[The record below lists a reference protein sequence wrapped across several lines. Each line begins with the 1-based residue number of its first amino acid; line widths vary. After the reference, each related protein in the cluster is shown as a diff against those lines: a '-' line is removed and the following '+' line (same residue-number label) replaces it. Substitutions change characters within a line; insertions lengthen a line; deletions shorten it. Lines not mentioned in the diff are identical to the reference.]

1 MALGT
6 DAPAQLADLNQI
18 FASILGV
25 AARLA
30 GLAALGMIVVGGFKF
45 LTAGGDPK
53 AAEQAKHTLTW
64 AIGGLAAL
72 IGAWFLLRL
81 IFTLTFENAAI
92 PFFDICISEPC
103 SPSNYIPPGETGIRE

>member
-1 MALGT
+1 MAVS
-6 DAPAQLADLNQI
+6 DPAQLSDLNRI

-64 AIGGLAAL
+64 AVAGLAGL

-81 IFTLTFENAAI
+81 IFALTYGNGNI
-92 PFFDICISEPC
+92 PLFDICISQPC
-103 SPSNYIPPGETGIRE
+103 QPYFPPTGPDAR

>member
-6 DAPAQLADLNQI
+6 DAPANLADLNQI

-30 GLAALGMIVVGGFKF
+30 GLAALGMIVVGGFKY

-53 AAEQAKHTLTW
+53 VAEQAKHTLTW
-64 AIGGLAAL
+64 AIFGLATL

-81 IFTLTFENAAI
+81 IFALTFGGN
-92 PFFDICISEPC
+92 PLNFDICITENC
-103 SPSNYIPPGETGIRE
+103 L

>member
-6 DAPAQLADLNQI
+6 DAAAELADLNTI
-18 FASILGV
+18 FANILGV

-30 GLAALGMIVVGGFKF
+30 GLAALGMIVVGGFKY

-64 AIGGLAAL
+64 AIAGLAAL

-81 IFTLTFENAAI
+81 IFALTFESGK
-92 PFFDICISEPC
+92 PLDFDICITDNC
-103 SPSNYIPPGETGIRE
+103 L

>member
-1 MALGT
+1 MALQ
-6 DAPAQLADLNQI
+6 DPAQLSDLNQI

-30 GLAALGMIVVGGFKF
+30 GLVALAMIVVGGFKY
-45 LTAGGDPK
+45 LTSGGDPK
-53 AAEQAKHTLTW
+53 AAEQAQHTLTW
-64 AIGGLAAL
+64 AIAGLAAL

-81 IFTLTFENAAI
+81 IFTLTYGNGNI

-103 SPSNYIPPGETGIRE
+103 QPSSYIPPGETGIRE

>member
-1 MALGT
+1 MALQ
-6 DAPAQLADLNQI
+6 DPAQLSDLNQI
-18 FASILGV
+18 FASVLGV

-30 GLAALGMIVVGGFKF
+30 GLAALGMIVFGGFKY

-64 AIGGLAAL
+64 AVGGLAAL

-92 PFFDICISEPC
+92 PFFDICISSPC
-103 SPSNYIPPGETGIRE
+103 TDSTPPTPGPNTP

>member
-1 MALGT
+1 MALS
-6 DAPAQLADLNQI
+6 DPAELSELNDV
-18 FASILGV
+18 FASVLGV

-30 GLAALGMIVVGGFKF
+30 GIAALGMIVVGGFKF

-64 AIGGLAAL
+64 AIAGLATL

-81 IFTLTFENAAI
+81 IFALTFTSGN
-92 PFFDICISEPC
+92 PLDFDICIAPPC
-103 SPSNYIPPGETGIRE
+103 QDSTPPTPGPNTL